1 ASTYGNNTD
10 QLALTHFKSQITHD
24 PLQIT
29 TSWNSTTHF
38 CNWPGITCGRKHPRV
53 PVLDLR
59 SSGLSG
65 SISPAIGNLSFLRKI
80 YLQNN
85 SLTGRIPPEIGR
97 LSRLEFITLRNNSL
111 SGEILPGVFNCS
123 NLVFFTFAGNLLS
136 GKIPDEIGSLSKLKR
151 IGLDNNSLTGSI
163 PESVGNMSSLEEI
176 YAYRN
181 YLVGT
186 LPVGL
191 GQSRNFSVV
200 SLYDN
205 HLSGTIPDSTFNS
218 STLVEIDLELNKLT
232 GQLPSG
238 LGLTLLP
245 QLEYISL
252 PNNRFSGQIPVS
264 LSNATHLGT
273 IRLGLNWFSGRF
285 PSLEKINELRLLA
298 INSNNLGT
306 EIPRGIENLINLR
319 QFEAHNNNISGII
332 PSSIGKLQ
340 SLEGLNLG
348 NDRLSGFISSSLGN
362 LTKLVEFHLE
372 TNHLQGS
379 IPNTLGNCKRLL
391 ALNISQNSLDG
402 SIPIEILLLP
412 SLAIFLDLSHNRLS
426 SSIPV
431 QVGNLKN
438 LGLLR
443 LSDNMLSGKIPNNV
457 GSCIMLEALY
467 MDSNNFSGSIPQSL
481 SSLRGIRRLNVS
493 RNNLSGQI
501 PDFFQNFSS
510 LKSLDLSY
518 NNFHGVVPS
527 QGIFKNPNSTLIS
540 GNVNLC
546 GGIPDFRLPKC
557 KQDPSSGKSN
567 HRLKLKIILISSAV
581 WISAVVIALICFLI
595 CRSRKKQAQPSI
607 TSLPSTD
614 ILQVSYDTLFKATDG
629 FSPANEIGRGGSG
642 TVYKGILTESIAVA
656 VKVLN
661 LVCHRGYKSFVAECE
676 ALRNARH
683 RNLVKVVTVC
693 SSVDHHGNDF
703 KAIVYEFMEN
713 GSLDDWLHNNSSLNM
728 IRRLNIGIDVG
739 LAIEYLHNGCETP
752 IMHWDLKPSNVRLD
766 HQMTGRVSD
775 FGLAKLVAA
784 AEGICFAFSLLF
796 VNAVDAE
803 YGTGDEKSTK
813 EDVYSY
819 GILMLEMFTGK
830 MGDLDLC
837 TQHRRT

>member
-1 ASTYGNNTD
+1 
-10 QLALTHFKSQITHD
+10 
-24 PLQIT
+24 
-29 TSWNSTTHF
+29 
-38 CNWPGITCGRKHPRV
+38 
-53 PVLDLR
+53 
-59 SSGLSG
+59 
-65 SISPAIGNLSFLRKI
+65 
-80 YLQNN
+80 
-85 SLTGRIPPEIGR
+85 
-97 LSRLEFITLRNNSL
+97 
-111 SGEILPGVFNCS
+111 
-123 NLVFFTFAGNLLS
+123 
-136 GKIPDEIGSLSKLKR
+136 
-151 IGLDNNSLTGSI
+151 
-163 PESVGNMSSLEEI
+163 M
-176 YAYRN
+176 
-181 YLVGT
+181 
-186 LPVGL
+186 
-191 GQSRNFSVV
+191 
-200 SLYDN
+200 
-205 HLSGTIPDSTFNS
+205 
-218 STLVEIDLELNKLT
+218 
-232 GQLPSG
+232 
-238 LGLTLLP
+238 
-245 QLEYISL
+245 
-252 PNNRFSGQIPVS
+252 
-264 LSNATHLGT
+264 
-273 IRLGLNWFSGRF
+273 
-285 PSLEKINELRLLA
+285 
-298 INSNNLGT
+298 
-306 EIPRGIENLINLR
+306 INLR

-481 SSLRGIRRLNVS
+481 SSLR
-493 RNNLSGQI
+493 
-501 PDFFQNFSS
+501 
-510 LKSLDLSY
+510 
-518 NNFHGVVPS
+518 
-527 QGIFKNPNSTLIS
+527 
-540 GNVNLC
+540 
-546 GGIPDFRLPKC
+546 
-557 KQDPSSGKSN
+557 
-567 HRLKLKIILISSAV
+567 
-581 WISAVVIALICFLI
+581 
-595 CRSRKKQAQPSI
+595 
-607 TSLPSTD
+607 
-614 ILQVSYDTLFKATDG
+614 DG

-642 TVYKGILTESIAVA
+642 TVYKGILECPDAESIAVA

-693 SSVDHHGNDF
+693 SSVDHHG
-703 KAIVYEFMEN
+703 
-713 GSLDDWLHNNSSLNM
+713 SLDDWLHNNRGTSTNTSSLNM

-784 AEGICFAFSLLF
+784 AEGSGSATNQWSSD
-796 VNAVDAE
+796 AVDAE

>member
-1 ASTYGNNTD
+1 HASTYGNNTD

-163 PESVGNMSSLEEI
+163 PESVG
-176 YAYRN
+176 R
-181 YLVGT
+181 
-186 LPVGL
+186 
-191 GQSRNFSVV
+191 
-200 SLYDN
+200 
-205 HLSGTIPDSTFNS
+205 
-218 STLVEIDLELNKLT
+218 
-232 GQLPSG
+232 
-238 LGLTLLP
+238 
-245 QLEYISL
+245 
-252 PNNRFSGQIPVS
+252 
-264 LSNATHLGT
+264 
-273 IRLGLNWFSGRF
+273 
-285 PSLEKINELRLLA
+285 
-298 INSNNLGT
+298 
-306 EIPRGIENLINLR
+306 
-319 QFEAHNNNISGII
+319 
-332 PSSIGKLQ
+332 
-340 SLEGLNLG
+340 
-348 NDRLSGFISSSLGN
+348 N

-402 SIPIEILLLP
+402 SIP
-412 SLAIFLDLSHNRLS
+412 
-426 SSIPV
+426 
-431 QVGNLKN
+431 
-438 LGLLR
+438 
-443 LSDNMLSGKIPNNV
+443 
-457 GSCIMLEALY
+457 
-467 MDSNNFSGSIPQSL
+467 
-481 SSLRGIRRLNVS
+481 
-493 RNNLSGQI
+493 
-501 PDFFQNFSS
+501 
-510 LKSLDLSY
+510 
-518 NNFHGVVPS
+518 
-527 QGIFKNPNSTLIS
+527 
-540 GNVNLC
+540 
-546 GGIPDFRLPKC
+546 
-557 KQDPSSGKSN
+557 
-567 HRLKLKIILISSAV
+567 
-581 WISAVVIALICFLI
+581 
-595 CRSRKKQAQPSI
+595 RKKQAQPSI

-642 TVYKGILTESIAVA
+642 TVYKGILECPESIAVA

-713 GSLDDWLHNNSSLNM
+713 GSLDDWLHNNRGTSTNTSSLNM

-784 AEGICFAFSLLF
+784 AEGSGSATNQWSS
-796 VNAVDAE
+796 VGVRGTVGYAPPE

>member
-1 ASTYGNNTD
+1 
-10 QLALTHFKSQITHD
+10 
-24 PLQIT
+24 
-29 TSWNSTTHF
+29 
-38 CNWPGITCGRKHPRV
+38 
-53 PVLDLR
+53 
-59 SSGLSG
+59 
-65 SISPAIGNLSFLRKI
+65 
-80 YLQNN
+80 
-85 SLTGRIPPEIGR
+85 
-97 LSRLEFITLRNNSL
+97 
-111 SGEILPGVFNCS
+111 
-123 NLVFFTFAGNLLS
+123 
-136 GKIPDEIGSLSKLKR
+136 
-151 IGLDNNSLTGSI
+151 
-163 PESVGNMSSLEEI
+163 M
-176 YAYRN
+176 
-181 YLVGT
+181 
-186 LPVGL
+186 
-191 GQSRNFSVV
+191 
-200 SLYDN
+200 
-205 HLSGTIPDSTFNS
+205 
-218 STLVEIDLELNKLT
+218 
-232 GQLPSG
+232 
-238 LGLTLLP
+238 
-245 QLEYISL
+245 
-252 PNNRFSGQIPVS
+252 
-264 LSNATHLGT
+264 
-273 IRLGLNWFSGRF
+273 
-285 PSLEKINELRLLA
+285 
-298 INSNNLGT
+298 
-306 EIPRGIENLINLR
+306 INLR

-501 PDFFQNFSS
+501 P
-510 LKSLDLSY
+510 
-518 NNFHGVVPS
+518 
-527 QGIFKNPNSTLIS
+527 
-540 GNVNLC
+540 
-546 GGIPDFRLPKC
+546 
-557 KQDPSSGKSN
+557 SGKSN

-642 TVYKGILTESIAVA
+642 TVYKGILECPDAESIAVA

-693 SSVDHHGNDF
+693 SSVDHHG
-703 KAIVYEFMEN
+703 
-713 GSLDDWLHNNSSLNM
+713 SLDDWLHNNRGTSTNTSSLNM

-784 AEGICFAFSLLF
+784 AEVCFAFSLLF

>member
-1 ASTYGNNTD
+1 
-10 QLALTHFKSQITHD
+10 QITHD

-181 YLVGT
+181 
-186 LPVGL
+186 
-191 GQSRNFSVV
+191 
-200 SLYDN
+200 
-205 HLSGTIPDSTFNS
+205 
-218 STLVEIDLELNKLT
+218 
-232 GQLPSG
+232 
-238 LGLTLLP
+238 
-245 QLEYISL
+245 
-252 PNNRFSGQIPVS
+252 
-264 LSNATHLGT
+264 
-273 IRLGLNWFSGRF
+273 
-285 PSLEKINELRLLA
+285 
-298 INSNNLGT
+298 
-306 EIPRGIENLINLR
+306 
-319 QFEAHNNNISGII
+319 
-332 PSSIGKLQ
+332 
-340 SLEGLNLG
+340 
-348 NDRLSGFISSSLGN
+348 
-362 LTKLVEFHLE
+362 
-372 TNHLQGS
+372 
-379 IPNTLGNCKRLL
+379 
-391 ALNISQNSLDG
+391 
-402 SIPIEILLLP
+402 EILLLP

-642 TVYKGILTESIAVA
+642 TVYKGILECPDESIAVA

-713 GSLDDWLHNNSSLNM
+713 GSLDDWLHNNRGTSTNTSSLNM

-784 AEGICFAFSLLF
+784 AEGSGS
-796 VNAVDAE
+796 VGVR
-803 YGTGDEKSTK
+803 GTVGYAPPESTK

>member
-1 ASTYGNNTD
+1 
-10 QLALTHFKSQITHD
+10 
-24 PLQIT
+24 
-29 TSWNSTTHF
+29 
-38 CNWPGITCGRKHPRV
+38 
-53 PVLDLR
+53 
-59 SSGLSG
+59 
-65 SISPAIGNLSFLRKI
+65 GNLSFLRKI

-163 PESVGNMSSLEEI
+163 PESV
-176 YAYRN
+176 
-181 YLVGT
+181 
-186 LPVGL
+186 
-191 GQSRNFSVV
+191 
-200 SLYDN
+200 
-205 HLSGTIPDSTFNS
+205 
-218 STLVEIDLELNKLT
+218 
-232 GQLPSG
+232 
-238 LGLTLLP
+238 
-245 QLEYISL
+245 
-252 PNNRFSGQIPVS
+252 
-264 LSNATHLGT
+264 
-273 IRLGLNWFSGRF
+273 
-285 PSLEKINELRLLA
+285 
-298 INSNNLGT
+298 
-306 EIPRGIENLINLR
+306 
-319 QFEAHNNNISGII
+319 
-332 PSSIGKLQ
+332 
-340 SLEGLNLG
+340 
-348 NDRLSGFISSSLGN
+348 
-362 LTKLVEFHLE
+362 
-372 TNHLQGS
+372 GS

-642 TVYKGILTESIAVA
+642 TVYKGILECPDDESIAVA

-683 RNLVKVVTVC
+683 RNLVKVVTV
-693 SSVDHHGNDF
+693 
-703 KAIVYEFMEN
+703 AIVYEFMEN
-713 GSLDDWLHNNSSLNM
+713 GSLDDWLHNNRGTSTNTSSLNM

-784 AEGICFAFSLLF
+784 AEGSGSATNQWSS
-796 VNAVDAE
+796 VGVRGTVGYAPPE